1 MAATAP
7 SSVARTLPPGRY
19 QTPRQR
25 YESLRT
31 SLVNDRDSS
40 WRPHWQDIGDYLLPR
55 RVRWNN
61 ATDRNRGDKRN
72 QKIVD
77 STATYAHRT
86 LRSGMMS
93 GITSPAR
100 PWFRLSTPDPDLAEY
115 GPVKDWLHI
124 VTSRMREVFLRS
136 NFYKA
141 LPTIYG
147 DIGGFGTAAAALL
160 EDTADVIRAY
170 AFPLG
175 SYVLATSDRSVV
187 DTFIRDYTMTVRQLV
202 IKFGEYDPRT
212 GRAMWEAFSQHVRTQ
227 WDAGNYET
235 PVEVVHVVA
244 PNLYADPRRLQ
255 AKFKPWASCYY
266 ELASREYGPGDRDKF
281 LRESGFDEFPVLAPR
296 WDLASPDDVYGGS
309 CPGMEA
315 LGDIKALQLLQK
327 RKAEAIEK
335 MVRPPLTAPGGL
347 RNQKVSQIP
356 GDVTYFDSMQGR
368 DGVKPMFEVKPDIQG
383 LMLDIQDHQARI
395 RRAFF
400 EDLFLMVSSYEGT
413 QPRTAEEI
421 AALKGEQLLMLG
433 PVLEHLNDELL
444 NASIDRTFAIML
456 RKGLIPPPPKELESG
471 SPLKVE
477 YISIMHQAQ
486 KLVAAGAMDRFLE
499 RVGIIAKI
507 DPAVVDKVDRDQVVD
522 EYADI
527 YGVPPRT
534 VVPDEQVAA
543 AREQRVAAQQAAQ
556 RAAFAESA
564 AKTAQTLSA
573 TDTAGQ
579 NALTDIARAAG
590 QGVVPV

>member
-1 MAATAP
+1 MVDAARVLT
-7 SSVARTLPPGRY
+7 PGRH

-25 YESLRT
+25 YDALRAT
-31 SLVNDRDSS
+31 LRSEMESS

-72 QKIVD
+72 QKIID
-77 STATYAHRT
+77 STATLAHRT

-100 PWFRLSTPDPDLAEY
+100 PWFRLSTADPDLAEY
-115 GPVKDWLHI
+115 GRVKDWLHV
-124 VTSRMREVFLRS
+124 VTTRMREVFLRS

-147 DIGGFGTAAAALL
+147 DIGGFATAAAALM
-160 EDTADVIRAY
+160 EDVSDVVRAY

-187 DTFIRDYTMTVRQLV
+187 DTFIRDYTMTVRQV
-202 IKFGEYDPRT
+202 VVKFGEYDART
-212 GRAMWEAFSQHVRTQ
+212 GRALWEVFSNNVKQQ

-235 PVEVVHVVA
+235 PIEVVHVIA
-244 PNLYADPRRLQ
+244 PNVYADPRRLQ
-255 AKFKPWASCYY
+255 AKFKAWHSCYY
-266 ELASREYGPGDRDKF
+266 EAASREYGPGQRDKL
-281 LRESGFDEFPVLAPR
+281 LRDSGFDEFPVLAPR
-296 WDLASPDDVYGGS
+296 WDLASPDDTYGGT

-315 LGDIKALQLLQK
+315 LGDVKALQLLQK

-335 MVRPPLTAPGGL
+335 MVRPPLTAPGAL

-356 GDVTYFDSMQGR
+356 GDVTYSDALQGR
-368 DGVKPMFEVKPDIQG
+368 DGVKPMFEIKPDIQG
-383 LMLDIQDHQARI
+383 MLLDIQDHQLRI
-395 RRAFF
+395 KRAFF
-400 EDLFLMVSSYEGT
+400 EDLFLMLANDTRSNI
-413 QPRTAEEI
+413 TAREVVERHEE
-421 AALKGEQLLMLG
+421 KLLMLG

-444 NASIDRTFAIML
+444 NPAIDRTFAIML
-456 RKGLIPPPPKELESG
+456 RKGLIPEAPEELQG
-471 SPLKVE
+471 QDLKVE

-486 KLVAAGAMDRFLE
+486 KMVAGGAMDKFLD
-499 RVGIIAKI
+499 RVGAIARY
-507 DPAVVDKVDRDQVVD
+507 DPTIVDKVDRDQAVD

-527 YGVPPRT
+527 YGVPPRI
-534 VVPDEQVAA
+534 VVPDEQVAEIRA
-543 AREQRVAAQQAAQ
+543 ARARQQQAAQQAAM
-556 RAAFAESA
+556 AESA

-579 NALTDIARAAG
+579 NALTDIARLAAG
-590 QGVVPV
+590 GMVPA